1 MLRPSFIGFEKGNEL
16 RLGTRRAPSLDSGA
30 EGQSWRRRQL
40 RFGCCCMTTHARQA
54 NNVMATMA
62 SLGAILP
69 GARLGLMV
77 HALVALPRSLALPAS
92 LFYAAYCLHRQTGR
106 QNRRFLKIGG
116 PMDELGLIFLVKK
129 PFFVIGNGANTSES
143 TIAIIVM
150 LFSPPLRFAVISRS
164 LRPRRRQDT
173 HARTCQ

>member
-1 MLRPSFIGFEKGNEL
+1 
-16 RLGTRRAPSLDSGA
+16 
-30 EGQSWRRRQL
+30 
-40 RFGCCCMTTHARQA
+40 
-54 NNVMATMA
+54 MA

-143 TIAIIVM
+143 TIACHYCYVVFAAASLRGDLEIIAAATEARYARTYV
-150 LFSPPLRFAVISRS
+150 PVITIARNS
-164 LRPRRRQDT
+164 RPRRGPRKD
-173 HARTCQ
+173 